1 MRFAVPGLALLTVI
15 GLAACAN
22 NPNRPTDVG
31 SMQTPAPA
39 ASGIVGTNRPGTD
52 TGSMAQPG
60 ATGSVGLRA
69 QPEAL
74 GSMGSMQAPNSTQG
88 NVRRSTP

>member
-1 MRFAVPGLALLTVI
+1 MRFVVPGLTLLAML

-39 ASGIVGTNRPGTD
+39 ASGVLGTNRPGAD
-52 TGSMAQPG
+52 TGSMAQPAASG
-60 ATGSVGLRA
+60 NSGLRF
-69 QPEAL
+69 QPDAL
-74 GSMGSMQAPNSTQG
+74 GSMGSMQSPNSSQG
-88 NVRRSTP
+88 NLRRSTP